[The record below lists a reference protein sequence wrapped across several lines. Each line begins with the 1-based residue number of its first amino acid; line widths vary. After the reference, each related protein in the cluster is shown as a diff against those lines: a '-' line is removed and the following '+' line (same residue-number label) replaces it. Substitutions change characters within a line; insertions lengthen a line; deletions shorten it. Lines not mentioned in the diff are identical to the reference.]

1 MLPDSHHEPAGA
13 GQELSCL
20 LVPAAVAG
28 DLFGPVPV
36 VDVVRA
42 AAVLRAP
49 VPEAAIDENCHT
61 GRAEHNVGFAP
72 EARQGCL
79 MQAVT
84 KPQSMQRATK
94 DKFGRCALTA
104 LDAHA
109 PANCVA

>member
-13 GQELSCL
+13 GQELPGL

-28 DLFGPVPV
+28 DFVGPVPA

-79 MQAVT
+79 VQAVT